1 MMKTTNSPYG
11 MNYKERAIKD
21 LNNEKSLE
29 ENNMLLKEI
38 LKELK
43 VLTTY
48 MSKLEK

>member
-11 MNYKERAIKD
+11 MNYKEIKMQE
-21 LNNEKSLE
+21 LRNEKSLE